1 MKLQGL
7 KESTRSA
14 ANVDDDESPEE
25 YVKDRDNRKWNIRD
39 FVGGGKG
46 QKFQIKARQVMEER
60 YGAQTKTVEAPSLQ
74 KELVEIRLFKKS
86 AYYKALE

>member
-39 FVGGGKG
+39 FAGGGKG

-60 YGAQTKTVEAPSLQ
+60 YGSQTKTVEAPSLQ